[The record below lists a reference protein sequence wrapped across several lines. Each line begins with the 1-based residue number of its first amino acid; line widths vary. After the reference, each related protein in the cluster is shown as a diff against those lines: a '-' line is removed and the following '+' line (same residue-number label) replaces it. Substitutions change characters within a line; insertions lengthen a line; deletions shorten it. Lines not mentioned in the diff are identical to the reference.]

1 MGRGTRRHSQSSGP
15 CQATRVQAVRE
26 SCVAGR
32 RIIRR
37 LPVSLQ
43 SSVQCSSTGCLQRA
57 IAHTTSREYVAECA
71 MSHSNIFTVVA
82 INILHL
88 ARYMQLC
95 CEGACLE
102 SNTCAH

>member
-15 CQATRVQAVRE
+15 YQAIRVQAVRE

-37 LPVSLQ
+37 LPVCLQ

-57 IAHTTSREYVAECA
+57 IAHTTSTEYVGECA
-71 MSHSNIFTVVA
+71 MSHSNKLWRIEVPSLREVFKLLT
-82 INILHL
+82 
-88 ARYMQLC
+88 
-95 CEGACLE
+95 
-102 SNTCAH
+102 